1 MFIAPDR
8 SFTATYPRF
17 LRRLGAGALDWVI
30 ASVLFLVASIVGG
43 VFQAIG
49 DVSSDAGD
57 LRGIPGSALLL
68 VSQVIVAIPVVAY
81 FAAYWTTGSTLGMRA
96 VDIELVR
103 EETGR
108 APGWARAI
116 ARACVA
122 FVIAFGVNT
131 VYSYLASDPPLDG
144 YSSLER
150 TVIAISVVIVSAA
163 AAAKLWMLVDRQRRS
178 LLDRLF
184 GLVYVEELVFS
195 AEAPLPWAGPPRAES
210 EPRPR

>member
-1 MFIAPDR
+1 MFIAPDG
-8 SFTATYPRF
+8 SFTATFPSVK
-17 LRRLGAGALDWVI
+17 RRLGAGAVDWTI
-30 ASVLFLVASIVGG
+30 ASVIFLVASIVGG
-43 VFQAIG
+43 VFQAVG
-49 DVSSDAGD
+49 DLSSGAGD

-68 VSQVIVAIPVVAY
+68 LSQVIVAIPVVAY

-103 EETGR
+103 EDTGR
-108 APGWARAI
+108 APGWPRAI

-131 VYSYLASDPPLDG
+131 AFSFLASDPPLDG
-144 YSSLER
+144 YTSLER
-150 TVIAISVVIVSAA
+150 TVITVSLVIVSAA
-163 AAAKLWMLVDRQRRS
+163 AAAKLWMLVDGQRRS

-195 AEAPLPWAGPPRAES
+195 REAPLPWAGPQRAGS